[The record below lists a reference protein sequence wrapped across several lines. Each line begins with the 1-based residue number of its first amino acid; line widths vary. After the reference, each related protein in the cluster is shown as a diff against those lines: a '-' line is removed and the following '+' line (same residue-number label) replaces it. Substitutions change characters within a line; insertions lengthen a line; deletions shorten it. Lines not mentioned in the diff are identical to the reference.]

1 MLNEKIQNYQRFELE
16 TIIKD
21 KDFDWLFSHL
31 GGKEEYEE
39 FKKLT
44 INNQKDFI
52 FGHLLGNGFF
62 KDAIEGTM
70 IKNKLNLSLPLV
82 QNIDFKINDQEKTL
96 WCKYAIYTIPSLE
109 LESNPLAYLRFLNED
124 DYNIG
129 EFNSDI
135 KDFDSWFIYKEE
147 TTSPERVVTLDDDV
161 YYSFEYI
168 DKETKKPFEKMVGSE
183 EVCFANDQSSFA
195 KMLQGKKIHSRTL
208 FDDEFKFIDEY
219 GKKIIIE
226 TYLVINKI
234 VENKL
239 MSLNKEILKKLNIN
253 STTKEITKKQ
263 INELAIKTYAS
274 QMEKLLKTIKTT
286 FSKVNNLKN
295 FHPIASLVDLIGRG
309 TDLENFDPD
318 MIITYDLAEKPEMK
332 QYHIDM
338 WLDFFYKKQ
347 ETMLYMITKKKI
359 WPETNLKFTKKQ
371 REILIDLLFSK
382 DPDEY
387 GMGRE
392 VHFESEEEYNQFLDK
407 SFLTIESIFFHL
419 KTAKPN
425 IFKYFKELEKHLE

>member
-135 KDFDSWFIYKEE
+135 KDFDSWFIYKE
-147 TTSPERVVTLDDDV
+147 
-161 YYSFEYI
+161 
-168 DKETKKPFEKMVGSE
+168 
-183 EVCFANDQSSFA
+183 
-195 KMLQGKKIHSRTL
+195 
-208 FDDEFKFIDEY
+208 
-219 GKKIIIE
+219 
-226 TYLVINKI
+226 
-234 VENKL
+234 
-239 MSLNKEILKKLNIN
+239 
-253 STTKEITKKQ
+253 
-263 INELAIKTYAS
+263 
-274 QMEKLLKTIKTT
+274 
-286 FSKVNNLKN
+286 
-295 FHPIASLVDLIGRG
+295 
-309 TDLENFDPD
+309 
-318 MIITYDLAEKPEMK
+318 
-332 QYHIDM
+332 
-338 WLDFFYKKQ
+338 
-347 ETMLYMITKKKI
+347 
-359 WPETNLKFTKKQ
+359 
-371 REILIDLLFSK
+371 
-382 DPDEY
+382 
-387 GMGRE
+387 
-392 VHFESEEEYNQFLDK
+392 
-407 SFLTIESIFFHL
+407 
-419 KTAKPN
+419 
-425 IFKYFKELEKHLE
+425 